1 MNRILEETLN
11 TMDVKSTKNAM
22 SKELRI
28 LMLEDLEDD
37 AGLLDRALS
46 KEKIA
51 FTRMRVDTREE
62 FVDALY
68 SFGPDLILSDHALPQ
83 FNSIEALKIV
93 QESNSDVP
101 FIIVTGSVSEEFAV
115 SCIKKGVDDYVLKS
129 NLSRLHLAI
138 KHAINERMGRRIRKE
153 QDEMLHRKNIELLK
167 INKELDSFV
176 YNISH
181 NLRSPLTSVIG
192 LVNIARLDINKGVE
206 VVDHYFDMIRR
217 STLKLDDTLKEILDF
232 SENLRTDLKIEEI
245 DLKKLCDETAR
256 KLQQMKAADKI
267 EMQFNIVNETPL
279 YSDHYRLKV
288 ILFYLFSNSVTFRDE
303 RKDNQFI
310 RVNASISET
319 HTVISILDNG
329 VGIQADRLPNV
340 FDMFVRTNES
350 SEGAGLGLY
359 IVKEVIE
366 KLNGAIM
373 IDSVFKEWT
382 RVDITLP
389 NLERA
394 DG

>member
-1 MNRILEETLN
+1 MTTEVMNYPGFKTVENL
-11 TMDVKSTKNAM
+11 M

-37 AGLLDRALS
+37 AGLLDRALL

-51 FTRMRVDTREE
+51 YTRMRVDTREE
-62 FVDALY
+62 FIDALGT
-68 SFGPDLILSDHALPQ
+68 FNPDLILSDHALPQ

-93 QESNSDVP
+93 QESNLEIP

-115 SCIKKGVDDYVLKS
+115 NCIKKGVDDYVLKS

-138 KHAINERMGRRIRKE
+138 KYAINERMSRRIRKE
-153 QDEMLHRKNIELLK
+153 QDAMLQKKNIELLK

-192 LVNIARLDINKGVE
+192 LVNIARLDCNKDAK
-206 VVDHYFDMIRR
+206 VVDQYFDMIKS

-232 SENLRTDLKIEEI
+232 SENLRTDLKISEIYLKELCEE
-245 DLKKLCDETAR
+245 TVH
-256 KLQQMKAADKI
+256 KLQRVKGVDKMQ
-267 EMQFNIVNETPL
+267 MQFNIMSEVPF
-279 YSDHYRLKV
+279 YSDNYRLKV
-288 ILFYLFSNSVTFRDE
+288 ILFYLFSNSISFRDNE
-303 RKDNQFI
+303 KDNQII
-310 RVNASISET
+310 RVNASISTT
-319 HTVISILDNG
+319 HAFLSIWDNG
-329 VGIQADRLPNV
+329 EGIQSDRLPNV
-340 FDMFVRTNES
+340 FDMFVRTNEH

-366 KLNGAIM
+366 KLNGTIM
-373 IDSVFKEWT
+373 IDSIQGQWT
-382 RVDITLP
+382 RVDITLH
-389 NLERA
+389 NHERA
-394 DG
+394 ES

>member
-1 MNRILEETLN
+1 MTTEPTNYTGFKIGEN
-11 TMDVKSTKNAM
+11 VI

-37 AGLLDRALS
+37 AGLLDRALL
-46 KEKIA
+46 KEKITY
-51 FTRMRVDTREE
+51 TRMRVDTKEE
-62 FVDALY
+62 FIDAL
-68 SFGPDLILSDHALPQ
+68 STFNPDLILSDHALPQ
-83 FNSIEALKIV
+83 FNSIEALRIV
-93 QESNSDVP
+93 QESCLEIP

-115 SCIKKGVDDYVLKS
+115 NCIKKGVDDYVLKS

-138 KHAINERMGRRIRKE
+138 KHSINERLGRRIRKE
-153 QDEMLHRKNIELLK
+153 QDAILQKKNIELLK

-192 LVNIARLDINKGVE
+192 LVNIARLDSNKDAK
-206 VVDHYFDMIRR
+206 VVDQYFDMIKS

-232 SENLRTDLKIEEI
+232 SENLRTDLKISEI
-245 DLKKLCDETAR
+245 DLKNLCDETVH
-256 KLQQMKAADKI
+256 KLQKMKGADKMQI
-267 EMQFNIVNETPL
+267 QFNIKSDTPF
-279 YSDHYRLKV
+279 YSDNYRLKI
-288 ILFYLFSNSVTFRDE
+288 ILFYLFSNSIIFRDD
-303 RKDNQFI
+303 RKKSQFI
-310 RVNASISET
+310 RVNASISMMQV
-319 HTVISILDNG
+319 VISIWDNG
-329 VGIQADRLPNV
+329 VGIQPDRLPHV

-366 KLNGAIM
+366 KLKGAIK
-373 IDSVFKEWT
+373 IDSVYEEWT

-389 NLERA
+389 NHERA
-394 DG
+394 DS